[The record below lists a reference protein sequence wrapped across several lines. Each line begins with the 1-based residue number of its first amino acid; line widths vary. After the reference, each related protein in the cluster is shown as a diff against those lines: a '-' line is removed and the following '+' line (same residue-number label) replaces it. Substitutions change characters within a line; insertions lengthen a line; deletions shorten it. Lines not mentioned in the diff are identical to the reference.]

1 MPTVIACQS
10 PRTPGL
16 RAVAIA
22 SVTDALVQAYGL
34 RPEQVQVFIQEIP
47 DDSWGRGGV
56 PASGRVAADG

>member
-1 MPTVIACQS
+1 MPTMMIYQS

-16 RAVAIA
+16 RAAAIA

-56 PASGRVAADG
+56 PASGPVAKGE